1 MREVS
6 GRLRSRQLFDYRL
19 TGDFG
24 RVSLPRAMMVWLDF
38 SGYLIMMGAAI
49 NAALQEAHDGKL
61 EEKEHFWQ
69 LIKTEHDDAKRQI
82 VKK

>member
-1 MREVS
+1 
-6 GRLRSRQLFDYRL
+6 
-19 TGDFG
+19 
-24 RVSLPRAMMVWLDF
+24 MMVWLDF

-69 LIKTEHDDAKRQI
+69 LIKTEHDDARKRI
-82 VKK
+82 VRK